1 MLQVNDSNGLTPGW
15 LRFLRRYWVFAPV
28 LILAFAL
35 GLSSLLRQPN
45 AAEVEKHRLHAAGQL
60 LQEQASYNIERRF
73 AGRVA
78 ASQDADVGFE
88 LAGRVSQLLVNDG
101 DRVQAGQVLAKL
113 DTELL
118 VAERA
123 QLLAQ
128 LDDTKA
134 RQLLNTANIKRH
146 QSLQASGFASQQR
159 LDELETE
166 QKTLTASLDALTANL
181 DSVDSR
187 LRKANLK
194 APYSGVVARRFV
206 DQGMVVNAGSPVL
219 RLQESGAM
227 EAAIGVPVTFA
238 LNLTAGQLV
247 PLSLRGNIF
256 EARIITVGSD
266 VSPVTNTVNVRLLL
280 PQNTSA
286 FNGDLIQLVM
296 TESVQK
302 TGFWIAA
309 DAITDGVRGRW
320 TVYVLV
326 KESDGVYRVEARDI
340 QIEHMLGDRMFASG
354 ALADGELIV
363 ANGVHRVVPGQL
375 VSVNLTPEAD
385 AEGATSVVSEGQP

>member
-1 MLQVNDSNGLTPGW
+1 MFQVNDSNSVFSGGLR
-15 LRFLRRYWVFAPV
+15 LVRRYWVFLPV
-28 LILAFAL
+28 LMVAIAL
-35 GLSSLLRQPN
+35 WASSALRQPN
-45 AAEVEKHRLHAAGQL
+45 AAAVEKHRLHASAEALHQ
-60 LQEQASYNIERRF
+60 QPNYKIERRF

-101 DRVQAGQVLAKL
+101 DRVQAGQVLATL

-134 RQLLNTANIKRH
+134 RQLLNAANIKRH

-187 LRKANLK
+187 LRKASLK

-227 EAAIGVPVTFA
+227 EAAVGVPVSFA
-238 LNLTAGQLV
+238 LGLSAGQLV
-247 PLSLRGNIF
+247 PLTLRGSTVDG
-256 EARIITVGSD
+256 RVITVGSD
-266 VSPVTNTVNVRLLL
+266 VSPITNTVNVRLLL
-280 PQNTSA
+280 PKNTAA

-296 TESVQK
+296 SESVEQA
-302 TGFWIAA
+302 GFWISA

-326 KESDGVYRVEARDI
+326 QDADELYRIEARDI
-340 QIEHMLGDRMFASG
+340 QIEHSLGDRMFAYG
-354 ALADGELIV
+354 ALTDGELIV

-375 VSVNLTPEAD
+375 VNIVMAPNRLDPD
-385 AEGATSVVSEGQP
+385 ASALVSEERQ

>member
-1 MLQVNDSNGLTPGW
+1 MFQVNDSNSVFSGGLR
-15 LRFLRRYWVFAPV
+15 LVRRYWVFLPV
-28 LILAFAL
+28 LMVAIAL
-35 GLSSLLRQPN
+35 WASSALRQPN
-45 AAEVEKHRLHAAGQL
+45 AAAVEKHRLHASAEALHQ
-60 LQEQASYNIERRF
+60 QPNYKIERRF

-101 DRVQAGQVLAKL
+101 DRVQAGQVLATL

-134 RQLLNTANIKRH
+134 RQLLNAANIKRH

-187 LRKANLK
+187 LRKASLK

-227 EAAIGVPVTFA
+227 EAAVGVPVSFA
-238 LNLTAGQLV
+238 LGLSAGQLV
-247 PLSLRGNIF
+247 PLTLRGSTVDG
-256 EARIITVGSD
+256 RVITVGSD
-266 VSPVTNTVNVRLLL
+266 VSPITNTVNVRLLL
-280 PQNTSA
+280 PKNTAA

-296 TESVQK
+296 SESVEQA
-302 TGFWIAA
+302 GFWIAA

-326 KESDGVYRVEARDI
+326 QDADELYRIEARDI
-340 QIEHMLGDRMFASG
+340 QIEHSLGDRMFAYG
-354 ALADGELIV
+354 ALTDG
-363 ANGVHRVVPGQL
+363 
-375 VSVNLTPEAD
+375 
-385 AEGATSVVSEGQP
+385 